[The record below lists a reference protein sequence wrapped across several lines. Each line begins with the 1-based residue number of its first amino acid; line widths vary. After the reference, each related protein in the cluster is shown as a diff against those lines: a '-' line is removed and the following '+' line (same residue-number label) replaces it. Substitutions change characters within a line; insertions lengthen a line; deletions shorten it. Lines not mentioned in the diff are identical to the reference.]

1 MAKWVKVKKL
11 VFIKKNFSMCEK
23 MGFPEF
29 MS

>member
-1 MAKWVKVKKL
+1 VKKL